1 MINAAN
7 GFKGSSLPSGRQ
19 GFEGSSQNLGV
30 RTIEALTSSRGIYG
44 ERIIMKIAISG
55 KGGVGKTTLAGVMA
69 RILASQGRKVL
80 AIDADPDS
88 NLASAIGLSK
98 EALAKLSPIAS
109 MTSLIEER
117 TGSKKGSYGTMFKL
131 NPKVDDLPDDMG
143 VTHEGVKLLLL
154 GCIPQGGG
162 GCFCAENV
170 LLKNLVRHLLVQR
183 EEALII
189 DMEAGL
195 EHLGRGSTGYVDA
208 LIIVVEPG
216 QRSIGTAKQIKKLG
230 EDLKIKK
237 IMIVGNKVGSDEDRK
252 IIEENLSDFP
262 ILGHMSYNP
271 RILQADREGRS
282 PYDIDDKIK
291 EEVKEILTEL
301 EKRI

>member
-1 MINAAN
+1 
-7 GFKGSSLPSGRQ
+7 
-19 GFEGSSQNLGV
+19 
-30 RTIEALTSSRGIYG
+30 
-44 ERIIMKIAISG
+44 MKVAISG

-69 RILASQGRKVL
+69 RILAGRGRKVL

-88 NLASAIGLSK
+88 NLASAIGFPK

-109 MTSLIEER
+109 MTSMIEER
-117 TGSKKGSYGTMFKL
+117 TGSKKGSYGTIFRL

-143 VTHEGVKLLLL
+143 VSYQGVKLLLL

-162 GCFCAENV
+162 GCFCPENV

-208 LIIVVEPG
+208 LVIVVEPG
-216 QRSIGTAKQIKKLG
+216 QRSINTARQIKKLS
-230 EDLKIKK
+230 EDLKIKNT
-237 IMIVGNKVGSDEDRK
+237 MIVGNKVNSDEDRRL
-252 IIEENLSDFP
+252 IEEQLSDFTV
-262 ILGHMSYNP
+262 LGHMSFNP
-271 RILQADREGRS
+271 KVLQADREGKS
-282 PYDIDDKIK
+282 PYDIDEKIK
-291 EEVKEILTEL
+291 EEVEAILTEL

>member
-1 MINAAN
+1 
-7 GFKGSSLPSGRQ
+7 
-19 GFEGSSQNLGV
+19 
-30 RTIEALTSSRGIYG
+30 
-44 ERIIMKIAISG
+44 MKIAISG

-69 RILASQGRKVL
+69 RILAAQGRKVL

-88 NLASAIGLSK
+88 NLASAIGLSR
-98 EALAKLSPIAS
+98 EALAKLYPIAS

-117 TGSKKGSYGTMFKL
+117 TGAKKGSYGTMFKL

-143 VTHEGVKLLLL
+143 VTYEGVKLLLL

-162 GCFCAENV
+162 GCFCPENV

-195 EHLGRGSTGYVDA
+195 EHLGRGSTGSVDA

-216 QRSIGTAKQIKKLG
+216 QRSIGTARQIKKLG
-230 EDLKIKK
+230 DDLKIKR
-237 IMIVGNKVGSDEDRK
+237 IMIVGNKVSSPEDRR

-262 ILGHMSYNP
+262 ILGHMGYNSKV
-271 RILQADREGRS
+271 LQADREGRS
-282 PYDIDDKIK
+282 PYDMDDRIK
-291 EEVKEILTEL
+291 EEVKGILEEL

>member
-1 MINAAN
+1 
-7 GFKGSSLPSGRQ
+7 
-19 GFEGSSQNLGV
+19 
-30 RTIEALTSSRGIYG
+30 
-44 ERIIMKIAISG
+44 MKIAISG

-69 RILASQGRKVL
+69 RILAAQGKKVL

-88 NLASAIGLSK
+88 NLASAIGLPK
-98 EALAKLSPIAS
+98 EVLAGLSPIAS

-117 TGSKKGSYGTMFKL
+117 TGAKKGSYGTMFKL
-131 NPKVDDLPDDMG
+131 NPKVDDLPDNLG

-154 GCIPQGGG
+154 GCIAQGGG

-195 EHLGRGSTGYVDA
+195 EHLGRGSTEYVDA

-216 QRSIGTAKQIKKLG
+216 QRSIGTARQIKKLG

-237 IMIVGNKVGSDEDRK
+237 IMIVGNKVSSDEDRR
-252 IIEENLSDFP
+252 IIEENLSEFP
-262 ILGHMSYNP
+262 ILGHMGYNP
-271 RILQADREGRS
+271 KILQADREGRS
-282 PYDIDDKIK
+282 PYDIDDTIK
-291 EEVKEILTEL
+291 EEVKGILKEL
-301 EKRI
+301 EKRL

>member
-1 MINAAN
+1 
-7 GFKGSSLPSGRQ
+7 
-19 GFEGSSQNLGV
+19 
-30 RTIEALTSSRGIYG
+30 
-44 ERIIMKIAISG
+44 MKIAISG

-69 RILASQGRKVL
+69 RILAAQGKKVL

-88 NLASAIGLSK
+88 NLASAIGLPK

-117 TGSKKGSYGTMFKL
+117 TGAKKGSYGTMFKL
-131 NPKVDDLPDDMG
+131 NPKVDDLPDDLG

-208 LIIVVEPG
+208 LIVVVEPG
-216 QRSIGTAKQIKKLG
+216 QRSIGTARQIKKLG
-230 EDLKIKK
+230 EDLKIKR
-237 IMIVGNKVGSDEDRK
+237 IMIVGSKVGSDEDRR

-271 RILQADREGRS
+271 KILQADREGRS
-282 PYDIDDKIK
+282 PYDIDEKIK
-291 EEVKEILTEL
+291 EEVKGIITEL

>member
-1 MINAAN
+1 
-7 GFKGSSLPSGRQ
+7 
-19 GFEGSSQNLGV
+19 
-30 RTIEALTSSRGIYG
+30 
-44 ERIIMKIAISG
+44 MKIAISG

-69 RILASQGRKVL
+69 RLLADEGRKVL

-88 NLASAIGLSK
+88 NLASAIGLPK
-98 EALAKLSPIAS
+98 EISEKLTPIAS

-117 TGSKKGSYGTMFKL
+117 TGAKKGTYGPMFKL
-131 NPKVDDLPDDMG
+131 NPKVDDLPDDLG
-143 VTHEGVKLLLL
+143 VLYKGVKLLLL
-154 GCIPQGGG
+154 GSIPQGGG
-162 GCFCAENV
+162 GCFCPENV

-208 LIIVVEPG
+208 LLVVVEPG
-216 QRSIGTAKQIKKLG
+216 QRALNTARQIKKLA
-230 EDLKIKK
+230 EDLKLKR
-237 IMIVGNKVGSDEDRK
+237 IMVVGNKVTSEEDRR

-262 ILGHMSYNP
+262 ILGHMGFTP
-271 RILQADREGRS
+271 KVLQADREGRS
-282 PYDIDDKIK
+282 PYDLDETIK
-291 EEVKEILTEL
+291 VEVRAILREL

>member
-1 MINAAN
+1 
-7 GFKGSSLPSGRQ
+7 
-19 GFEGSSQNLGV
+19 
-30 RTIEALTSSRGIYG
+30 
-44 ERIIMKIAISG
+44 MKIAISG

-69 RILASQGRKVL
+69 RILAHRGRKVL

-98 EALAKLSPIAS
+98 EALSKLSPIAS
-109 MTSLIEER
+109 MTSMIEER
-117 TGSKKGSYGTMFKL
+117 TGAKKGSYGAMFKL

-143 VTHEGVKLLLL
+143 VSYQGVKLLLL

-162 GCFCAENV
+162 GCFCPENV

-216 QRSIGTAKQIKKLG
+216 QRAMNTARQIKKLG
-230 EDLKIKK
+230 EDLKIKN
-237 IMIVGNKVGSDEDRK
+237 IMIVGNKVNSEEDRQL
-252 IIEENLSDFP
+252 IEEQLSDFP
-262 ILGHMSYNP
+262 VLGHMSFNP
-271 RILQADREGRS
+271 KILQADREGKS
-282 PYDIDDKIK
+282 PYDIDEKIK
-291 EEVKEILTEL
+291 EEVEVILTEL